1 VTDDDP
7 VATLIGRARHAQAEY
22 ATWTQERVDATV
34 AAAGWAIIEPE
45 RNRRLA
51 EQAVRDSGMGAVEDK
66 VSKNHRKTLG
76 LLRDLQGV
84 RTVGVIA
91 DDRTRGITE
100 IARPVGVV
108 AALTPSTNPAATP
121 ANKLINA
128 LKGGNAI
135 ILAPSP
141 KGASTC
147 ALLLDFVHAELM
159 KVGAPVDLVQQLPP
173 PGSRAMLAKLMGQ
186 ADLIV
191 ATGSRN
197 NVKAAYESGK
207 PAFGVGAGNV
217 AAIVLPTADPVATA
231 ARVAKSKTFDHAT
244 SCSSENSLIVVEA
257 AWEPLLAALRSEGGV
272 LATPAE
278 KASLGKA
285 LFPDGRLSPRLIARP
300 ATEIARLAGLV
311 RAAYQGCRFI
321 LVSEEGVGPQFPF
334 SGEKLS
340 PVLTVYRVPDFDAA
354 IVQVRRLYDYQG
366 KGHSVGVHGAS
377 AAQQLRLGLE
387 LPVCRVI
394 VDQVHCYAVG
404 GSFANG
410 LPFSLSMGCGTWG
423 GNSFS
428 DNLNYRH
435 FLNITRIV
443 RPIPERM
450 PSEEDI
456 FGDYWR
462 LFGK

>member
-1 VTDDDP
+1 MTDDDP

-244 SCSSENSLIVVEA
+244 SCSSDGPS
-257 AWEPLLAALRSEGGV
+257 RS
-272 LATPAE
+272 P
-278 KASLGKA
+278 
-285 LFPDGRLSPRLIARP
+285 
-300 ATEIARLAGLV
+300 
-311 RAAYQGCRFI
+311 
-321 LVSEEGVGPQFPF
+321 
-334 SGEKLS
+334 
-340 PVLTVYRVPDFDAA
+340 
-354 IVQVRRLYDYQG
+354 
-366 KGHSVGVHGAS
+366 
-377 AAQQLRLGLE
+377 
-387 LPVCRVI
+387 
-394 VDQVHCYAVG
+394 
-404 GSFANG
+404 
-410 LPFSLSMGCGTWG
+410 
-423 GNSFS
+423 
-428 DNLNYRH
+428 
-435 FLNITRIV
+435 
-443 RPIPERM
+443 
-450 PSEEDI
+450 
-456 FGDYWR
+456 
-462 LFGK
+462 